1 MRHAKVGIA
10 NSRTAEHP
18 ERMEEV
24 SEATA
29 NPRVVIISGLSGSG
43 KTTTVRA
50 LEDLGFFCIDNM
62 PVPLLPK
69 VLELASG
76 RATPSIQS
84 FAFVV
89 DTRERDFLDEADET
103 IERLRAE
110 GAIVEVI
117 FLEASD
123 QKLIQRYS
131 ESRRPHPASNGG
143 TVRDGIARERELLAD
158 LRAHAEWIIDTS
170 EKTVHELKGLIK
182 EHFTGESDSS
192 FKITILSFGFKHGL
206 PRECDLVFDVRF
218 LSNPYFVEE
227 LRSQSGLEPAVR
239 DYVLGQSEAGGLLQ
253 LMRQVGEFMLPLYER
268 EGKSYLTVGIGC
280 TGGQHRSVAIAEA
293 VAVRW
298 RGRGWRVEVRH
309 RDRRPP
315 ENSE

>member
-1 MRHAKVGIA
+1 MD
-10 NSRTAEHP
+10 
-18 ERMEEV
+18 MEEM
-24 SEATA
+24 SEVTA

-76 RATPSIQS
+76 RTSPSIQS

-89 DTRERDFLDEADET
+89 DTRERAFLDEADET
-103 IERLRAE
+103 IEQLRAE

-123 QKLIQRYS
+123 EMLIQRYS
-131 ESRRPHPASNGG
+131 ESRRPHPASDGG
-143 TVRDGIARERELLAD
+143 TVRDGIARERQLLAE
-158 LRAHAEWIIDTS
+158 LRAHAGWIIDTS
-170 EKTVHELKGLIK
+170 EKTVHDLKASIK
-182 EHFTGESDSS
+182 GHFTGESKSTL
-192 FKITILSFGFKHGL
+192 KITILSFGFKHGL

-218 LSNPYFVEE
+218 LANPYFVEE
-227 LRSQSGLEPAVR
+227 LRPQSGLDCDVR
-239 DYVLGQSEAGGLLQ
+239 DYVLGQPEAGGVLQ
-253 LMRQVGEFMLPLYER
+253 LMRQVGDFMLPLYER

-280 TGGQHRSVAIAEA
+280 TGGQHRSVAISEA

-298 RGRGWRVEVRH
+298 RGRGWQVEVRH
-309 RDRRPP
+309 RDRRDR
-315 ENSE
+315 ES

>member
-1 MRHAKVGIA
+1 
-10 NSRTAEHP
+10 
-18 ERMEEV
+18 MEEL

-43 KTTTVRA
+43 KTTAVRA

-76 RATPSIQS
+76 RAGPGIHS

-89 DTRERDFLDEADET
+89 DTRERSFLDQADET
-103 IERLRAE
+103 IDKLRQE
-110 GAIVEVI
+110 GAIVEVV

-123 QKLIQRYS
+123 EKLIQRYS
-131 ESRRPHPASNGG
+131 ESRRPHPASDGG
-143 TVRDGIARERELLAD
+143 TVRDGIARERQLLAE

-170 EKTVHELKGLIK
+170 NKTVHELKAKIK
-182 EHFTGESDSS
+182 GHFTGESESHL
-192 FKITILSFGFKHGL
+192 KITILSFGFKHGL

-218 LSNPYFVEE
+218 LANPYFVED
-227 LRSQSGLEPAVR
+227 LRPQSGLDPAVR
-239 DYVLGQSEAGGLLQ
+239 DYVLGQPEAGGVLR
-253 LMRQVGEFMLPLYER
+253 LMRQVGDFMLPLYER

-280 TGGQHRSVAIAEA
+280 TGGQHRSVAIAEE
-293 VAVRW
+293 VASRW
-298 RGRGWRVEVRH
+298 RGRGWSVEVRH
-309 RDRRPP
+309 RDRQDRV
-315 ENSE
+315 